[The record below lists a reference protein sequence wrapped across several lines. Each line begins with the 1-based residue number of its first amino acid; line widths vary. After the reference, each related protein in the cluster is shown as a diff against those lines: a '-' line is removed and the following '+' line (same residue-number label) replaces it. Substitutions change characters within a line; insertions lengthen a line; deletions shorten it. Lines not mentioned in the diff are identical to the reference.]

1 MQVIKSSVELV
12 NLMSYKEALN
22 ITELATR
29 VCYKSE
35 DKMKEGSAEKLIKG
49 IIKSKHFGCLEH
61 VNLTV
66 RFICDRATTHQ
77 LVRHRLMS
85 FNQKSQR
92 YCKEDNLEVIMPS
105 GLSVVDTETLRI
117 WADSCMEAEWAYSNL
132 ISAGVKPETAR
143 SVLPN
148 CTATEIYATAN
159 IREWRHFFEMR
170 CDKTAQEDI
179 RSLSLSLLCQMFE
192 QYPVF
197 FEDMVDKYAIMD

>member
-12 NLMSYKEALN
+12 NPMSYKEALN

-61 VNLTV
+61 VNLTAK
-66 RFICDRATTHQ
+66 FICDRACSHQ

-92 YCKEDNLEVIMPS
+92 YCKEDNLEVI
-105 GLSVVDTETLRI
+105 
-117 WADSCMEAEWAYSNL
+117 
-132 ISAGVKPETAR
+132 KPEGLENTSLWLESCRQAENAYAELIRRGEKPEVAR
-143 SVLPN
+143 GVLPN
-148 CTATEIYATAN
+148 STATEIYATAN
-159 IREWRHFFEMR
+159 IREWRHFFELR
-170 CDKTAQEDI
+170 CDKTAQKDI
-179 RSLSLSLLCQMFE
+179 RMLALELLCQMFE
-192 QYPVF
+192 KYPVF
-197 FEDMVDKYAIMD
+197 FEDLVDKYACVE

>member
-12 NLMSYKEALN
+12 NPMSYKEALN

-61 VNLTV
+61 VSLTV
-66 RFICDRATTHQ
+66 KFICDRACSHQ

-92 YCKEDNLEVIMPS
+92 YCKEDNLEVI
-105 GLSVVDTETLRI
+105 
-117 WADSCMEAEWAYSNL
+117 
-132 ISAGVKPETAR
+132 KPEGLENTSLWLESCRQAENAYAELIRRGEKPEVAR
-143 SVLPN
+143 GVLPN
-148 CTATEIYATAN
+148 STATEIYATAN
-159 IREWRHFFEMR
+159 IREWRHFFELR
-170 CDKTAQEDI
+170 CDKTAQKDI
-179 RSLSLSLLCQMFE
+179 RMLALELLCQMFE
-192 QYPVF
+192 KYPVF
-197 FEDMVDKYAIMD
+197 FEDLVGKYACME

>member
-12 NLMSYKEALN
+12 NPMSYKEALN

-35 DKMKEGSAEKLIKG
+35 DKMKEGSAEKIIKG

-66 RFICDRATTHQ
+66 KFICDRACSHQ

-92 YCKEDNLEVIMPS
+92 YCKEDNLEVI
-105 GLSVVDTETLRI
+105 
-117 WADSCMEAEWAYSNL
+117 
-132 ISAGVKPETAR
+132 KPEGLENTSLWLESCRQAENAYAELIRRGEKPEVAR
-143 SVLPN
+143 GILPN
-148 CTATEIYATAN
+148 STATEIYATAN
-159 IREWRHFFEMR
+159 IREWRHFFELR
-170 CDKTAQEDI
+170 CDKTAQKDI
-179 RSLSLSLLCQMFE
+179 RMLALELLCQMFE
-192 QYPVF
+192 KYPVF
-197 FEDMVDKYAIMD
+197 FEDLVGKYACME

>member
-12 NLMSYKEALN
+12 NPMSYKEALN

-66 RFICDRATTHQ
+66 KFICDRACSHQ

-92 YCKEDNLEVIMPS
+92 YCKEDNLEVI
-105 GLSVVDTETLRI
+105 
-117 WADSCMEAEWAYSNL
+117 
-132 ISAGVKPETAR
+132 KPEGLENTSLWLESCRQAENAYAELIRRGEKPEVAR
-143 SVLPN
+143 GVLPN
-148 CTATEIYATAN
+148 STATEIYATAN
-159 IREWRHFFEMR
+159 LREWRHFFELR
-170 CDKTAQEDI
+170 CDRTAQKDI
-179 RSLSLSLLCQMFE
+179 WMLALELLCQMFE
-192 QYPVF
+192 KYPVF
-197 FEDMVDKYAIMD
+197 FEDLVDKHACME

>member
-1 MQVIKSSVELV
+1 MQVIKSSVKLV
-12 NLMSYKEALN
+12 NPMSYKEALN

-66 RFICDRATTHQ
+66 KFICDRACSHQ

-92 YCKEDNLEVIMPS
+92 YCKEDNLEVI
-105 GLSVVDTETLRI
+105 
-117 WADSCMEAEWAYSNL
+117 
-132 ISAGVKPETAR
+132 KPEGLENTSLWLESCRQAENAYAELIRRGEKPEVAR
-143 SVLPN
+143 GILPN
-148 CTATEIYATAN
+148 STATEIYATAN
-159 IREWRHFFEMR
+159 IREWRHFFELR
-170 CDKTAQEDI
+170 CDKTAQKDI
-179 RSLSLSLLCQMFE
+179 RMLALELLCQMFE
-192 QYPVF
+192 KYPVF
-197 FEDMVDKYAIMD
+197 FEDLVGKYACME

>member
-12 NLMSYKEALN
+12 NPMSYKEALN

-66 RFICDRATTHQ
+66 KFICDRACSHQ

-92 YCKEDNLEVIMPS
+92 YCKEDNLEVI
-105 GLSVVDTETLRI
+105 
-117 WADSCMEAEWAYSNL
+117 
-132 ISAGVKPETAR
+132 KPEGLENTSLWLESCRQAENAYAELIRRGEKPEVAR
-143 SVLPN
+143 GVLPN
-148 CTATEIYATAN
+148 STATEIYATAN
-159 IREWRHFFEMR
+159 IREWRHFFELR
-170 CDKTAQEDI
+170 CDKTAQKDI
-179 RSLSLSLLCQMFE
+179 RMLALELLCQMFE
-192 QYPVF
+192 KYPVF
-197 FEDMVDKYAIMD
+197 FKDLVGKYACME

>member
-1 MQVIKSSVELV
+1 MEVIKSSVELV
-12 NLMSYKEALN
+12 NPMSYKEALN

-66 RFICDRATTHQ
+66 KFICDRACSHQ

-92 YCKEDNLEVIMPS
+92 YCKEDNLEVI
-105 GLSVVDTETLRI
+105 
-117 WADSCMEAEWAYSNL
+117 
-132 ISAGVKPETAR
+132 KPEGLENTSLWLESCRQAENAYAELIRRGEKPEVAR
-143 SVLPN
+143 GVLPN
-148 CTATEIYATAN
+148 STATEIYATAN
-159 IREWRHFFEMR
+159 IREWRHFFELR
-170 CDKTAQEDI
+170 CDKTAQKDI
-179 RSLSLSLLCQMFE
+179 RMLALELLCQMFE
-192 QYPVF
+192 KYPVF
-197 FEDMVDKYAIMD
+197 FEDLVGKYACME